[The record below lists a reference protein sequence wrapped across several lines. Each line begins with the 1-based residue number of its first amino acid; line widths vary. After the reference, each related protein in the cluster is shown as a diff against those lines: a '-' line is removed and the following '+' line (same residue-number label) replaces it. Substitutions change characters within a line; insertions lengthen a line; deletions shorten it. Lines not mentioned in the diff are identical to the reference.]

1 MADMKE
7 LTEMMKGLIA
17 PLIAE
22 VKSVKEELASLKT
35 GKTPEK
41 IEKPVKEKEDKSF
54 AGLYGKFLVNE
65 DGTGKTIKHVAEL
78 LDGDEDEWFGVWDIK
93 NKTFNRKDT
102 DETYES
108 FGEFGTAHYKSL
120 TGKIKKTL
128 DHDSNGGW
136 DKVKVYDVGK
146 KKYFTASSLLPQGIK
161 PRSVSRSSSRSKKT
175 SEDGLAPIQ
184 TRNKGGRRVSIK
196 LSPKVSEAASSAALS
211 AAIPAA
217 AAAAIKAHDE
227 ETKIFTYKDENDKL
241 IVVNSVNKLEGIL
254 GELSLKEYN
263 YFNKEKNKISL
274 FQAFCEYYED
284 NDTLPLTQDDVD
296 KVFQQQLDG

>member
-1 MADMKE
+1 MKE

-22 VKSVKEELASLKT
+22 VRSVKEELASFKT

-41 IEKPVKEKEDKSF
+41 TEKPVKEKEDKSF
-54 AGLYGKFLVNE
+54 AGQYGKFLVNE

-78 LDGDEDEWFGVWDIK
+78 TDGDEDEWFGVWDIK

-120 TGKIKKTL
+120 TGRIKKTL

-136 DKVKVYDVGK
+136 DKVKVFDVGK

-161 PRSVSRSSSRSKKT
+161 PRSVSRSSSRPKKT

-217 AAAAIKAHDE
+217 AIAAIKAHKE
-227 ETKIFTYKDENDKL
+227 ETNFFTFKDGNDKL
-241 IVVNSVNKLEGIL
+241 LMVDGVNLLEDIL
-254 GELSLKEYN
+254 GDLNLKQSN
-263 YFNKEKNKISL
+263 YFNKDKNKISL
-274 FQAFCEYYED
+274 FQACCEFYKD
-284 NDTLPLTQDDVD
+284 NDTLPLSEEDVD
-296 KVFQQQLDG
+296 NVFQQQLDG